1 LENGENREKHM
12 IRLRGH
18 YDGQHFVLDE
28 PTSLDIRPNT
38 PVDIVILN
46 DGEKALKELD
56 QFLTDLWRKPLPA
69 ENMPNSKRWSR
80 EELHERG

>member
-1 LENGENREKHM
+1 M

-28 PTSLDIRPNT
+28 PACLEIRPNT

-46 DGEKALKELD
+46 DREQTLKELD
-56 QFLTDLWRKPLPA
+56 QFLSALWQKPLPSDIV
-69 ENMPNSKRWSR
+69 PNSKQWSR
-80 EELHERG
+80 EELHERR